1 MRVAAEA
8 LEKPGHLLV
17 HHRVAGEP
25 VVEGLLLN
33 GARQLP
39 IKQEIAGL
47 QKIAMLGDLF
57 DG

>member
-57 DG
+57 D